1 MDEKTIWLNK
11 SSSPYTFTEK
21 IKMQSWWIVERIFF
35 RLSFHK
41 FRNWRNFLLK
51 LFGAK
56 IGKGVGIHPK
66 ARIWFPWNLE
76 IGNNTGIGFDV
87 LIYNLDKVILGDF
100 VTISQRTHINTG
112 SHDLN
117 DPDFKL
123 ITRPVK
129 IGSGVFIG
137 ADTYISLGV
146 HIGEMSVIGARSVV
160 TKDMPCDTIC
170 FGHPCIPVK
179 PRLRKDKA

>member
-1 MDEKTIWLNK
+1 MNENEIWLNK
-11 SSSPYTFTEK
+11 SNSPYTLSEK
-21 IKMQSWWIVERIFF
+21 VKMQLWWIIERLFF

-41 FRNWRNFLLK
+41 LRNWRNFLLR

-56 IGKGVGIHPK
+56 IGRGVGIHPK
-66 ARIWFPWNLE
+66 AKIWFPWNLE

-87 LIYNLDKVILGDF
+87 LIYNLDRVVIGDF

-123 ITRPVK
+123 ITKPVIIESGAF
-129 IGSGVFIG
+129 IGS
-137 ADTYISLGV
+137 DTYINLGV
-146 HIGEMSVIGARSVV
+146 NIGKMTVIGARSVV
-160 TKDMPCDTIC
+160 TKNMPANMIC
-170 FGHPCIPVK
+170 FGHPCSPIK
-179 PRLRKDKA
+179 PRIKSTK

>member
-1 MDEKTIWLNK
+1 MDEKKIWLNK
-11 SSSPYTFTEK
+11 SISPYTFAEK
-21 IKMQSWWIVERIFF
+21 IKMQLWWIVERIFF

-41 FRNWRNFLLK
+41 LRHWRNFLLK

-87 LIYNLDKVILGDF
+87 LIYNLDKVIIEDF
-100 VTISQRTHINTG
+100 CTISQRVHINTG
-112 SHDLN
+112 SHDIT
-117 DPDFKL
+117 DPNFKL
-123 ITRPVK
+123 ITNPVK
-129 IGSGVFIG
+129 IESGVFIG
-137 ADTYISLGV
+137 TDSYIGPGV
-146 HIGEMSVIGARSVV
+146 VIGEMAVIGARSVV
-160 TKDMPCDTIC
+160 TKNMPPNMIC

-179 PRLRKDKA
+179 PRIKK